1 MVNKNIFREYDIR
14 GIVDTDLTDES
25 VALIGKGFASYV
37 NKRLPEKNG
46 KLTITL
52 GRDVRTHSKRFRD
65 ILVNSFIESGIDVID
80 IGEVTTPVTYYSATA
95 LKPDANLM
103 ITGSHNPS
111 NYNGF
116 KMGVGKGSVFG
127 SAIQEILEI
136 ILKEDFVSGKGSVRE
151 QDIVEDYI
159 EMVCERIKPSKKMK
173 VVVDSGNATGAL
185 FAERLMKK
193 LGIEVIGLFGDVD
206 GNFPNHHP
214 DPTVEKNLVD
224 LKAKVAETGADLG
237 VGFDGDCDR
246 IGAVSNKGNVIW
258 GDQLLAIF
266 ARDVLSRN
274 PGQEV
279 VFDVKCSQG
288 LVEDIEA
295 HGGKPLMWKTGH
307 SLLKNKMKEIGGL
320 IAGEM
325 SGHIFFG
332 ENYFS
337 FDDAVY
343 GACKLTEILSN
354 YDGTSDEMLK
364 SIPYYHSTPEIR
376 AECASDE
383 EKFEIVKKAVEYFP
397 QHYKVID
404 IDGVR
409 ILLDEG
415 WGLIRASNTQP
426 VIVLRFEAKTPEK
439 LEEYQK
445 TIVGKLRE
453 FGEFTI

>member
-1 MVNKNIFREYDIR
+1 MVNKDIFREYDIR
-14 GIVDTDLTDES
+14 GIVDEDLTNES
-25 VALIGKGFASYV
+25 VDLIGKGIASYL
-37 NKRLPEKNG
+37 NKKLPVKKGN
-46 KLTITL
+46 LTLTL
-52 GRDVRTHSKRFRD
+52 GRDIRLSSKRFRD
-65 ILVNSFIESGIDVID
+65 VLVNSFIESGIDVID
-80 IGEVTTPVTYYSATA
+80 IGVVTTPVTYYSATA

-116 KMGVGKGSVFG
+116 KIGIGTDSVFG
-127 SAIQEILEI
+127 SAIQEIYEI
-136 ILKEDFVSGKGSVRE
+136 ILKEDFVTAKGSVRE
-151 QDIVEDYI
+151 QDLIENYI
-159 EMVCERIKPSKKMK
+159 EMVCERVKPSKRLK

-185 FAERLMKK
+185 FAERLMRKI
-193 LGIEVIGLFGDVD
+193 GIDVIGLFGEVD

-214 DPTVEKNLVD
+214 DPTIEKNLID
-224 LKAKVAETGADLG
+224 LKAKVLETGADLG
-237 VGFDGDCDR
+237 ISFDGDCDR
-246 IGAVSNKGNVIW
+246 IGAITNKGNVIW

-274 PGQEV
+274 PGQEI

-337 FDDAVY
+337 FDDAIY
-343 GACKLTEILSN
+343 AACKLTEILSDYN
-354 YDGTSDEMLK
+354 GTSEKLLQ
-364 SIPYYHSTPEIR
+364 SIPYYYSTPEIR

-383 EKFEIVKKAVEYFP
+383 EKFEIVKKAVDYFP
-397 QHYKVID
+397 KHYKVID

-426 VIVLRFEAKTPEK
+426 VIVLRFEAKTQEK

-445 TIVGKLRE
+445 EIVGKLRE
-453 FGEFTI
+453 FGKFII